1 MLSCLSL
8 DSNLLDARAVL
19 KRTPQKMKPRNFVIH
34 RFGCELY
41 FFFHQLN
48 NLIPMFIPQRCEWAE
63 VEGTCGDTCHCAP
76 HCLGPALDSW
86 VDVTTAGQHVERQ
99 C

>member
-1 MLSCLSL
+1 
-8 DSNLLDARAVL
+8 
-19 KRTPQKMKPRNFVIH
+19 
-34 RFGCELY
+34 
-41 FFFHQLN
+41 
-48 NLIPMFIPQRCEWAE
+48 MFIPQRCEWAE